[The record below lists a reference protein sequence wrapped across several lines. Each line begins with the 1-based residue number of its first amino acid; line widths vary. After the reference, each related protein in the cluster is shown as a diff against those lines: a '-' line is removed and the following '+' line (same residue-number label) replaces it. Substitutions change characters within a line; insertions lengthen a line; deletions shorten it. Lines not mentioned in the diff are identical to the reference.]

1 MDLHNKKAEL
11 EEAIGR
17 LILAFQTETGL
28 RVAGLSVDGVDTK
41 ICEAGRP
48 IPAVSRGRTTL

>member
-1 MDLHNKKAEL
+1 MELQNKKTEL

-17 LILAFQTETGL
+17 LLLTFQTETGL
-28 RVAGLSVDGVDTK
+28 RVADLSVDGVNAK

-48 IPAVSRGRTTL
+48 IPAVTVDARL